1 MEVYREIEL
10 EASSAMPKYLKLEVE
25 RFDEDRAQQEQ
36 QLHWCSLSS
45 YLKFNTRF

>member
-25 RFDEDRAQQEQ
+25 RFDEDEIDHAQQEQ
-36 QLHWCSLSS
+36 QLVHWRSLSS
-45 YLKFNTRF
+45 F